1 LIITIALSISFVTVV
16 AEYAESDSEQDKND
30 GEREQY
36 GPRRNYEIVQPYQHG
51 AKACEYGEPDN
62 EAEEADARVFEHEQ

>member
-1 LIITIALSISFVTVV
+1 MRWSHFIPKVALFVR
-16 AEYAESDSEQDKND
+16 AEQTEPERQQDKND

-51 AKACEYGEPDN
+51 AKACEYTEPDN
-62 EAEEADARVFEHEQ
+62 EAEEADDRVFEHE